1 MSGRHKYQ
9 NITFY
14 PPEPLRLRLLA
25 YVARV
30 GIARSSVINAAVADW
45 LDRHDN
51 EGNDH
56 REV

>member
-1 MSGRHKYQ
+1 MPGKHKHQ
-9 NITFY
+9 NITFR

-30 GIARSSVINAAVADW
+30 GVARSAVINAAVADW

-51 EGNDH
+51 ERNDH
-56 REV
+56 E